1 LSKSIESATSSPSVA
16 TDNSDPSNIDLED
29 AGTAPSRAFNVSK
42 KRKAD
47 AVDDSFP
54 TSSVSRAGSDSE
66 TPQGKRKKSKEEKI
80 RRKKSKKK
88 GKYEDKEHMRI

>member
-16 TDNSDPSNIDLED
+16 TDISDPSNVDLED
-29 AGTAPSRAFNVSK
+29 AGTGPSRVFNVSK

-47 AVDDSFP
+47 AVDDSVP

-88 GKYEDKEHMRI
+88 VKYEDKEHTRI